1 MGSVSRQ
8 IRRSRQCREGW
19 GCATCC
25 GKTASKKTAGRRT
38 GQVAMDYVLILG
50 TLLPLCG
57 ILVMM
62 GRRLIMLAYEM
73 IGNMISWPFL

>member
-1 MGSVSRQ
+1 
-8 IRRSRQCREGW
+8 
-19 GCATCC
+19 
-25 GKTASKKTAGRRT
+25 
-38 GQVAMDYVLILG
+38 MDYVLILG